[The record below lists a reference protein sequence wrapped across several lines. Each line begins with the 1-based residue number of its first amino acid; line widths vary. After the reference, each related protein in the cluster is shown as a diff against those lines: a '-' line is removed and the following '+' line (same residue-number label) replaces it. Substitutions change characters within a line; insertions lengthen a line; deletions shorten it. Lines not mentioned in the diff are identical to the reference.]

1 MTRTVVESKT
11 KTAVLGFDE
20 PFCVIGERIN
30 PTGRKKLA
38 AELEAGDF
46 STVEADAIAQVA
58 AGATVLD
65 INAGVVYNSN
75 PNPNETEPPLM
86 RSIVE
91 MVQGLVDVPLCIDS
105 SVPGALEAGL
115 EAAEGRPLLNS
126 VTGEEDRLE
135 LVLPLVKKY
144 NVPVVAISN
153 DDTGISEDPDVRFE
167 VAKKIVERAA
177 DFGIPAH
184 DIVVDPLVMPIG
196 AMATA
201 GLQVFALVRRLREE
215 LGVNTTCG
223 ASNISFGLP
232 NRHGVNNAF
241 LPMAMAAGMTSA
253 IMNPVAL
260 PVSQKKLDEK
270 RAELAAAGII
280 IPEDLDPEILANITG
295 MGSTKSRAGSEM
307 TAIRAANLLT
317 NNDPHGSEW
326 IRANKAPTKAGEA
339 EAGARGRRAGGGRRR
354 RA

>member
-11 KTAVLGFDE
+11 KTVVIGFDQ

-38 AELEAGDF
+38 AELEAGDY
-46 STVEADAIAQVA
+46 STVEKDALAQVM
-58 AGATVLD
+58 AGANILD

-86 RSIVE
+86 TALINL
-91 MVQGLVDVPLCIDS
+91 VQGLTDVPLCIDS
-105 SVPGALEAGL
+105 SVPEALEAGL
-115 EAAEGRPLLNS
+115 QAAEGRPLLNS
-126 VTGEEDRLE
+126 VTGEEERLE
-135 LVLPLVKKY
+135 FVLPLVKKY

-153 DDTGISEDPDVRFE
+153 DDTGISEDPEVRFA

-201 GLQVFALVRRLREE
+201 GNQVFALVRKLREE

-223 ASNISFGLP
+223 ASNVSFGLP
-232 NRHGVNNAF
+232 NRHGINNAF
-241 LPMAMAAGMTSA
+241 LPMAMGAGMTSA

-260 PVSQKKLDEK
+260 PITQAKIAEKK
-270 RAELAAAGII
+270 AEVEAAGII
-280 IPEDLDPEILANITG
+280 IPADMDDEAFCIMFGL
-295 MGSTKSRAGSEM
+295 GSTKPRPGKEM
-307 TAIRAANLLT
+307 EAIRAANLLP
-317 NNDPHGSEW
+317 NNAPHGGAW
-326 IRANKAPTKAGEA
+326 INFSQPRGGTADG
-339 EAGARGRRAGGGRRR
+339 GRGGRRGGRRR
-354 RA
+354 G